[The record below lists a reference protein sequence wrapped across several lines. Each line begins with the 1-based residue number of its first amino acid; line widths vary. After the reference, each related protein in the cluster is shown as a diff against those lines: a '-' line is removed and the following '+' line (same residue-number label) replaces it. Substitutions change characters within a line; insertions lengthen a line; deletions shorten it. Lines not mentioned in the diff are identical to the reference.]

1 MKHNHSKSRNAWEHG
16 TYQTGST
23 KPPKSRGALVAVL
36 LILVI
41 LLAGVVSILGL
52 MNIQLFSALQAKNST
67 IPVVRSGDPHAS
79 FRTAP
84 DASTGDQPGIAIL
97 AEPVAPLY
105 QQYYHLP
112 AGLFIN
118 AVCEDSNAA
127 QQGVAPG
134 DILISLNGNPIT
146 CMDEFHAFLGK
157 CQTGDAIQAV
167 LYRNNANYTV
177 TLTIEEARG

>member
-1 MKHNHSKSRNAWEHG
+1 MKHNHSNTWDHG

-52 MNIQLFSALQAKNST
+52 MNIRLFSALQAKNST
-67 IPVVRSGDPHAS
+67 IPMVRSVDPHAS
-79 FRTAP
+79 FRAI
-84 DASTGDQPGIAIL
+84 DNASGADQSGIAIF

-118 AVCEDSNAA
+118 AVCEDSDAA
-127 QQGVAPG
+127 RQGVAPG
-134 DILISLNGNPIT
+134 DILISLNGNAIT
-146 CMDEFHAFLGK
+146 NMDEFRTFVSG
-157 CQTGDAIQAV
+157 CRVGDAVQAV
-167 LYRNNANYTV
+167 LYRNNSNYTV